1 MLSKSTLLK
10 YYKRPDIQEEI
21 IKHARDKE
29 VGTRF
34 DTFFGKRPDVLNY
47 PRDVFDFAKKG
58 LTSLHASE
66 ERWQN
71 PLNIHSDMKRKEMNE
86 ERIGWDLVLDIDCP
100 FMEYSK
106 ICADLIIKFLT
117 FNEVKAVSCKFSGNK
132 GFHIGVPFE
141 AFPEKVGELV
151 SSEQFPEFPKKI
163 ALYIRDHIDEELG
176 KRIMELEG
184 SFGKIKEKVG
194 LAEEEIIR
202 YATNSMGDKVA
213 KLNVD
218 KFLEIDTVLISSRHL
233 YRMPYSLHEKSGLV
247 SLPIDPSKVIEF
259 EKPMAHPD
267 AIVIPKFAFLD
278 REVSSESGT
287 RILKNALD
295 YAAKL
300 DEKRQ
305 IEKEKEFQEVKL
317 ENPIEEIFFPPCM
330 KKALLGMEDGKKRV
344 LFAMMNY
351 LGKVGWSKPEV
362 EKYLVLWNS
371 KNPDPLREGYIR
383 GQMNHYKAGEKLPP
397 NCDNAAYYMD
407 MGICEKD
414 VLCSH
419 IKNPVNYTM
428 VRWKRHL
435 RDLKMQEDGRK
446 KKKVEGIEK
455 KDEPTDDINVMIDEK
470 SGVEVT
476 IESKKEEE

>member
-1 MLSKSTLLK
+1 MLTKSTLLK

-34 DTFFGKRPDVLNY
+34 NTYFGKRPEVLNY
-47 PRDVFDFAKKG
+47 PRDVFDFAQKG

-71 PLNIHSDMKRKEMNE
+71 PLNIHSDMKRKEMDDQ
-86 ERIGWDLVLDIDCP
+86 RIGWDLVLDIDCP
-100 FMEYSK
+100 FIDYSK
-106 ICADLIIKFLT
+106 ICADLIIKFLE
-117 FNEVKAVSCKFSGNK
+117 FNGVKEEAISCKFSGNK

-141 AFPEKVGELV
+141 AFPARIGEIITK
-151 SSEQFPEFPKKI
+151 EQFPEFPKKI
-163 ALYIRDHIDEELG
+163 ALYIRDHIEDELG
-176 KRIMELEG
+176 KQIMELEG

-194 LAEEEIIR
+194 LPEEDIIR
-202 YATNSMGDKVA
+202 YVSNSLGDNVA

-247 SLPIDPSKVIEF
+247 SLPIDPHKVMEF
-259 EKPMAHPD
+259 EKLMAHPD
-267 AIVIPKFAFLD
+267 AILAPAFIFIGRD
-278 REVSSESGT
+278 ISEESGT
-287 RILKNALD
+287 RLLKNALD
-295 YAAKL
+295 YATKI

-305 IEKEKEFQEVKL
+305 IETERQFQEVKL
-317 ENPIEEIFFPPCM
+317 ENPIQEIFFPPCI
-330 KKALLGMEDGKKRV
+330 KKALLGIEDGKKRV
-344 LFAMMNY
+344 TFVMMNY

-362 EKYLVLWNS
+362 EKYLMLWNS

-383 GQMNHYKAGEKLPP
+383 GQLHHYKAGEKLPP
-397 NCDNAAYYMD
+397 NCDNAAYYLD

-428 VRWKRHL
+428 TRWKRHL
-435 RDLKMQEDGRK
+435 RDLKMQEDG
-446 KKKVEGIEK
+446 
-455 KDEPTDDINVMIDEK
+455 
-470 SGVEVT
+470 
-476 IESKKEEE
+476 

>member
-1 MLSKSTLLK
+1 MLTKSTLLK

-34 DTFFGKRPDVLNY
+34 DTYFGKRPDVLNY
-47 PRDVFDFAKKG
+47 PQDVFDFAKKG

-71 PLNIHSDMKRKEMNE
+71 PLNIHSDMKRKEMDA

-106 ICADLIIKFLT
+106 ICADLIIKFLE
-117 FNEVKAVSCKFSGNK
+117 FNEVKDVSCKFSGNK

-141 AFPEKVGELV
+141 AFPERVGEIIT
-151 SSEQFPEFPKKI
+151 SEQFPEFPKKI
-163 ALYIRDHIDEELG
+163 ALYIRDHIEDELG

-202 YATNSMGDKVA
+202 YVTNPLGGKIA

-233 YRMPYSLHEKSGLV
+233 YRMPYSLHEKSGLA
-247 SLPIDPSKVIEF
+247 SLPIDPKRVMEF
-259 EKPMAHPD
+259 EKPMANPD
-267 AIVIPKFAFLD
+267 TLKASGFTFLG
-278 REVSSESGT
+278 REAYGESGT
-287 RILKNALD
+287 RLLKNALD
-295 YAAKL
+295 YAAKV

-305 IEKEKEFQEVKL
+305 IETEKQFQEVKL
-317 ENPIEEIFFPPCM
+317 ENPIQEVFFPPCIR
-330 KKALLGMEDGKKRV
+330 KALLGMEDGKKRV
-344 LFAMMNY
+344 LFVMMNY

-362 EKYLVLWNS
+362 EKYLILWNA
-371 KNPDPLREGYIR
+371 KNPEPLREGYIR
-383 GQMNHYKAGEKLPP
+383 GQMHHYKAGEKLPP
-397 NCDNAAYYMD
+397 NCDNAAYYTD
-407 MGICEKD
+407 MGICQPD
-414 VLCSH
+414 MLCKH

-428 VRWKRHL
+428 TRWKRHL

-446 KKKVEGIEK
+446 KKRVVEEK
-455 KDEPTDDINVMIDEK
+455 DGPNQENKVMIDEK